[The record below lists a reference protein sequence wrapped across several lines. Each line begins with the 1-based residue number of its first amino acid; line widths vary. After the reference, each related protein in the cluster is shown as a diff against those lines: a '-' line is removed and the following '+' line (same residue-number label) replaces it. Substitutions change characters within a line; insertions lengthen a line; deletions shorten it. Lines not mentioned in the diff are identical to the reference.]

1 MDEQPRQP
9 VEHREVVER
18 RETVQRGTGPA
29 APEPPPRRSSTAWIW
44 ILLVVLVVG
53 ALAWYALSRGE
64 PADIDLP
71 EVEAPDVEIPQDEP
85 NIEVNVGEGG
95 GGD

>member
-1 MDEQPRQP
+1 MDEEPRQP
-9 VEHREVVER
+9 VERREVVEH
-18 RETVQRGTGPA
+18 RETVQREGAA
-29 APEPPPRRSSTAWIW
+29 APPEPARRRGSMAWLW
-44 ILLVVLVVG
+44 VLLLVLLVG

-64 PADIDLP
+64 PQQVDLP
-71 EVEAPDVEIPQDEP
+71 EVEAPEVDLPDDEP

>member
-9 VEHREVVER
+9 TEQREVVER
-18 RETVQRGTGPA
+18 RETVQRTTASPGRA
-29 APEPPPRRSSTAWIW
+29 AARGRRAGVWIW
-44 ILLVVLVVG
+44 VVLLVIVVG

-71 EVEAPDVEIPQDEP
+71 EVEAPDVDLPQDEP
-85 NIEVNVGEGG
+85 NIEVNVGE
-95 GGD
+95 